1 MKSVGTR
8 APSSATPRAAASTIA
23 PWQKPNYGL
32 TALALLAVAVIV
44 LLTLGTLAAVAMRAD
59 TPVTLRVSDWAAIR
73 FTLWQ
78 AALSAALSVALA
90 IPVARGLARR
100 RFPGRGLLITALGA
114 PFLLP
119 VIVAAMGLIAIF
131 GRNGVVNA
139 GLGAL
144 GLPEVAIYGPQGVIL
159 AHVFLNLPLAT
170 RLVLQGWLSIPAE
183 RFRLAESLGCNSR
196 DIMRLLE
203 WPMLRAVVPGAA
215 VVIFAVCLTSFAV
228 VLALGGGPR
237 ATTVE
242 LAIYQAF
249 RFDFDLGRAALLG
262 LIQFALTATAAA
274 LAFGLVRPVMF
285 GGGLDRVVSRRDADH
300 WALRVQDSL
309 AILSAAVFL
318 LLPMAVIAVD
328 GAPGLFSLPPQV
340 WAALGR
346 SLWVALLSTAM
357 CLALAVPLALFA
369 AKWRHGR
376 AIEALGTLTI
386 AASPLVIGTGLFV
399 VIFPYMRPSDLALP
413 ITALVNAALS
423 LPFGLR
429 ALAPAARDV
438 QADYGRL
445 AESLGLRG
453 FARLRLLTWPRLR
466 RPIGFAAG
474 LAAALSMGDLGVI
487 ALFADPDSATLPLQ
501 MYRLMAAYRN
511 DDSAAAALLL
521 LLASFGLF
529 WIFDRGGRAD
539 AGT

>member
-1 MKSVGTR
+1 MSTSPTHANR
-8 APSSATPRAAASTIA
+8 APARRPAH
-23 PWQKPNYGL
+23 GL
-32 TALALLAVAVIV
+32 TALALLAVVVIV
-44 LLTLGTLAAVAMRAD
+44 VLTLGTLSAVALRAEA
-59 TPVTLRVSDWAAIR
+59 PVALRASDWAAIR

-78 AALSAALSVALA
+78 AALSAAISVVLA

-100 RFPGRGLLITALGA
+100 RFWGRGVLITALGA

-131 GRNGVVNA
+131 GRNGAVNSA
-139 GLGAL
+139 LAAL
-144 GLPEVAIYGPQGVIL
+144 GLPEIAIYGPQGVIL

-170 RLVLQGWLSIPAE
+170 RLILQGWLSIPAE
-183 RFRLAESLGCNSR
+183 RFRLAESLGCGPR
-196 DIMRLLE
+196 DIARLLE

-249 RFDFDLGRAALLG
+249 RFDFDLGKAALLG
-262 LIQFALTATAAA
+262 LVQFALTAAAA
-274 LAFGLVRPVMF
+274 VLAFGLVRPVMF
-285 GGGLDRVVSRRDADH
+285 GGGLDRVVPRRDADH
-300 WALRVQDSL
+300 WTLKFQDGVAITL
-309 AILSAAVFL
+309 AAAFL
-318 LLPMAVIAVD
+318 LLPMAVIAVE
-328 GAPGLFSLPPQV
+328 GAPRLFSLPAQV

-346 SLWVALLSTAM
+346 SLWVALLSTVL
-357 CLALAVPLALFA
+357 CLALALPLALA
-369 AKWRHGR
+369 AARWRHGR
-376 AIEALGTLTI
+376 AVEAVGTLTI
-386 AASPLVIGTGLFV
+386 AASPLVIGTGLFIL
-399 VIFPYMRPSDLALP
+399 IFPFARPADLALP

-429 ALAPAARDV
+429 ALAPAARDMKS
-438 QADYGRL
+438 DYGRL

-453 FARLRLLTWPRLR
+453 MARLRLLTWPRLR

-487 ALFADPDSATLPLQ
+487 ALFADPDNATLPLQ
-501 MYRLMAAYRN
+501 MYRLMAAYRS

-539 AGT
+539 AGP